1 MRIHIIRLFYGP
13 VVFTM
18 LVGMLAGCAGSE
30 DKSPT
35 AAFKNNPASNPVSQ
49 TMPVATLAMPTFVPA
64 LPSPTPAPISPTVTP
79 LSTPSPLSTSGPAAT
94 PVAQAAGDSASE
106 QLSDLDSAN
115 LPGLTTY
122 NMKDLPRRNGLPA
135 LPLINLAPPRAT
147 AQPLLKENYGA
158 NGQPK
163 VAIQAGHWL
172 INQLPDEL
180 ASLRT
185 QTGGAGGGVRE
196 VDYVLDLSK
205 RVVKLLQDKG
215 VEAELLPATV
225 PVDYTADAFV
235 AIHADAVDGGGP
247 GGYKLARSRF
257 SAIPATD
264 DALMNALYD
273 AYGKATGL
281 RRDSN
286 ITRNMTGYYAFNNRR
301 HVHGI
306 TRATPGVILETGYL
320 TNPSDRAYM
329 TTHQDE
335 IAQGIVDGIMDFLN
349 NRPPLELR
357 EKAATTVP
365 AVEVKQDNTVVL
377 AQPDGAPLAYVA
389 KGQRFEFFNTRGD
402 YYSVR
407 LPVLNKTGFLA
418 KADVT
423 QTTLPR

>member
-1 MRIHIIRLFYGP
+1 
-13 VVFTM
+13 VDNS
-18 LVGMLAGCAGSE
+18 AQS
-30 DKSPT
+30 
-35 AAFKNNPASNPVSQ
+35 NPA
-49 TMPVATLAMPTFVPA
+49 
-64 LPSPTPAPISPTVTP
+64 
-79 LSTPSPLSTSGPAAT
+79 
-94 PVAQAAGDSASE
+94 
-106 QLSDLDSAN
+106 
-115 LPGLTTY
+115 TY
-122 NMKDLPRRNGLPA
+122 NVKDLPRRNGLPV
-135 LPLINLAPPRAT
+135 LPLINSAPARPT
-147 AQPLLKENYGA
+147 AQPPLKENYGA

-215 VEAELLPATV
+215 IEAELLPATV

-273 AYGKATGL
+273 AYGKATAL

-320 TNPSDRAYM
+320 TNASDRAYL

-377 AQPDGAPLAYVA
+377 SQPDGAPLAYVA
-389 KGQRFEFFNTRGD
+389 KGQRFEFFDTRGD

-423 QTTLPR
+423 QITLPR

>member
-1 MRIHIIRLFYGP
+1 MRVHILRLFYWP

-18 LVGMLAGCAGSE
+18 LAGMLAGCARSE

-35 AAFKNNPASNPVSQ
+35 AAFANNPAPNPASQ
-49 TMPVATLAMPTFVPA
+49 PKPVATLAIPTFVSA

-79 LSTPSPLSTSGPAAT
+79 LSTPSPLSTSGPVTTIAAQ
-94 PVAQAAGDSASE
+94 VGDSASD
-106 QLSDLDSAN
+106 QLGDVDSAAQSN
-115 LPGLTTY
+115 PVTY
-122 NMKDLPRRNGLPA
+122 NVKDLPRRNNLPV
-135 LPLINLAPPRAT
+135 LPLINPAPARAT
-147 AQPLLKENYGA
+147 AQPPLKENYGA

-163 VAIQAGHWL
+163 VAIQAGHWM

-205 RVVKLLQDKG
+205 QVVKLLQDKG
-215 VEAELLPATV
+215 IEAELLPATV

-235 AIHADAVDGGGP
+235 ALHADAVDGGGP

-320 TNPSDRAYM
+320 TNASDRAYL

-389 KGQRFEFFNTRGD
+389 KGQRFEFFDTRGD

-418 KADVT
+418 KADVS